1 MIYCGVRAA
10 FGRAVRLR
18 PWGRHQVEENV
29 ANSSSARKRIRSAL
43 RKHEQNRGV
52 RSAVRTAVVKARR
65 AVTEVDEGSA
75 ELVRLASSALDKA
88 AEHGVLHARNVSRR
102 KSRLMKLAAKMSA
115 EGATAAA
122 PKRRAPAAR
131 GAKAKAPAAKRAT
144 SGTKAKP
151 QTKTERT
158 AARTRKTAGSA
169 DTKRN

>member
-1 MIYCGVRAA
+1 M
-10 FGRAVRLR
+10 
-18 PWGRHQVEENV
+18 
-29 ANSSSARKRIRSAL
+29 ANTSSARKRIRSAL

-65 AVTEVDEGSA
+65 AVTEVDEESA
-75 ELVRLASSALDKA
+75 DLVRLASSALDKA

-115 EGATAAA
+115 QGATAAA
-122 PKRRAPAAR
+122 PKRRATAAR
-131 GAKAKAPAAKRAT
+131 GAKAPAAKRAT
-144 SGTKAKP
+144 SGTRAKP

-169 DTKRN
+169 ETKRS